1 MRTTK
6 KKSYCV
12 EVYVVFTAVS
22 GACVGCCTLLRLK
35 KICCTLKSLWSRV
48 VGYKCGCWERDGG
61 SFKSQE
67 DRYAYTMMA
76 VTREGR

>member
-35 KICCTLKSLWSRV
+35 KICCTLKSLWDRV
-48 VGYKCGCWERDGG
+48 VGYKCGCWE
-61 SFKSQE
+61 E
-67 DRYAYTMMA
+67 MVDRMRVRRTG
-76 VTREGR
+76 THIL